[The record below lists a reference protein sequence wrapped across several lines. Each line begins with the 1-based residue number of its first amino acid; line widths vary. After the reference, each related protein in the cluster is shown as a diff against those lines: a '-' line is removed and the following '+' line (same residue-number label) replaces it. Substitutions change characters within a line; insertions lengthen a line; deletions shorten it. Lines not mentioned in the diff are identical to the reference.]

1 MAVKLRLQRFGST
14 KRPVYRIVASDSRA
28 KRDGRYLEVIG
39 LYDPR
44 ENPIKLVLDES
55 KALAWLE
62 KGALPTDT
70 VKNLLSKK
78 GIIATFRQKNKA

>member
-28 KRDGRYLEVIG
+28 KRDGRFLEIIG

-44 ENPIKLVLDES
+44 QNPIQLDLDES

-70 VKNLLSKK
+70 VKNLLSQK
-78 GIIATFRQKNKA
+78 GIIATFRQKTKA

>member
-1 MAVKLRLQRFGST
+1 M
-14 KRPVYRIVASDSRA
+14 YRIVASDSRA

-44 ENPIKLVLDES
+44 ENPIKLELDES

>member
-44 ENPIKLVLDES
+44 ENPIKLELDES

>member
-28 KRDGRYLEVIG
+28 KRDGRFLDIIG

-44 ENPIKLVLDES
+44 QNPIQLDLDES

-70 VKNLLSKK
+70 VKNLLSQK